1 MAPEWAR
8 SPLPSGSRPCPL
20 PKRPPP
26 PGQARGRDPGG
37 GGRAT
42 PAGRPC
48 TDRRGRPQSGVCR
61 WKASSGPP
69 LKPLTLAP
77 PYPAGV
83 PGAIR
88 NHKSRIRGSGTR
100 PAGGRD
106 RPHLLPAA
114 ALRRSSRE
122 IWATEFVAVPERG
135 GGNRTVRPLEGRGPL
150 SCEGSQAPPFLSS
163 SPQKRRAWLLRLGP
177 SSQATAFPLLPRP
190 LRLISAPCTERAPSL
205 TAVSGPSEASDSAP
219 PPPTT
224 PTTKTTLARRRTRP
238 F

>member
-20 PKRPPP
+20 PKRPPQH
-26 PGQARGRDPGG
+26 QARPAGGIPEGEAEPHPRDGHKAGLAGGKTAPGRPLSPLPSPPLPGGGPGRDQEPQKPHSGIGYPSGGRKGPSTSASSRGAAPEFPRDLGDRIRGSPGG
-37 GGRAT
+37 GGA
-42 PAGRPC
+42 
-48 TDRRGRPQSGVCR
+48 
-61 WKASSGPP
+61 
-69 LKPLTLAP
+69 
-77 PYPAGV
+77 
-83 PGAIR
+83 
-88 NHKSRIRGSGTR
+88 
-100 PAGGRD
+100 
-106 RPHLLPAA
+106 
-114 ALRRSSRE
+114 
-122 IWATEFVAVPERG
+122 
-135 GGNRTVRPLEGRGPL
+135 NRTVRPLEGRGPL

-190 LRLISAPCTERAPSL
+190 LRLISAPSTERAPSL

-224 PTTKTTLARRRTRP
+224 KTTLARRRTRP